1 MGEDRKIVTTDSGRL
16 TASETKSMDVVV
28 STPAT
33 ATPEPVAPTAD
44 PGDAGTP
51 PADVND

>member
-1 MGEDRKIVTTDSGRL
+1 MSENRKIVTTDQGRM

-28 STPAT
+28 STPPVPT
-33 ATPEPVAPTAD
+33 AEPVAPSAD
-44 PGDAGTP
+44 PGSGGTP